1 MSDFLVFF
9 KRFVSHPGRV
19 GSVIPSSRF
28 LCRQMIKQIPW
39 SEANVIIE
47 LGPGT
52 GVFTKTI
59 LGKKRQDAQFFV
71 VERDPAFQ
79 QVLRDRF
86 PGLLIRDEAIHLTRY
101 LSELQLAKADVIISG
116 LPFAVFPPDLR
127 KGILDNVLESLAP
140 GGMFVTFQYS
150 LQLKRELQQ
159 RFGKVEISFTPLNV
173 PPAFVY
179 TCFKE
184 K

>member
-1 MSDFLVFF
+1 MSDFMVFL

-28 LCRQMIKQIPW
+28 LCRQMTRQIPW
-39 SEANVIIE
+39 SKANVMIE

-52 GVFTKTI
+52 GVFTQAI
-59 LGKKRQDAQFFV
+59 LTRKREDTQFFV
-71 VERDPAFQ
+71 VERDPEFREI
-79 QVLRDRF
+79 LRERF
-86 PGLLIRDEAIHLTRY
+86 PGLIICDEATQLTSY
-101 LSELQLAKADVIISG
+101 LTQMNLPKADVIISG
-116 LPFAVFPPDLR
+116 LPFAVFPPTLR
-127 KGILDNVLESLAP
+127 NSILENVTESLVP

-150 LQLKRELQQ
+150 LQMKAELQQ
-159 RFGKVEISFTPLNV
+159 RFDQVDISFTPLNV

-179 TCFKE
+179 TCFKG